1 GGGAAGRAAACPT
14 GAVAAGVRGG
24 RFREVFSSRLG
35 VLELIGPPLRGHRED
50 IPALAAGSPRR
61 YAKRFGDE
69 QVRLSPALVEEL
81 CRAQWPGNVRQLEN
95 AVARMVA
102 LCSAADISVE
112 AFASAPNFVAPAEP
126 CIDPEPAGTL
136 SEQLE
141 ALERRNSSRV

>member
-1 GGGAAGRAAACPT
+1 GSSQPPAADTVDLAAERVVPSPTPPLAAEARA
-14 GAVAAGVRGG
+14 G
-24 RFREVFSSRLG
+24 RFREALYNRLA
-35 VLELIGPPLRGHRED
+35 VLKLIVPPLREHRED
-50 IPALAAGSPRR
+50 IPELAAEFARR

-126 CIDPEPAGTL
+126 CIDPEPA
-136 SEQLE
+136 
-141 ALERRNSSRV
+141 